1 MAALSEGQDVVVLGE
16 ETRDLVPV
24 PRVVHEAMQKND
36 RRRIRITRLA
46 IVKSQLRKLDGV
58 IAENGHLLFR
68 SVGEMLVS
76 SGVMWLVPL

>member
-1 MAALSEGQDVVVLGE
+1 
-16 ETRDLVPV
+16 
-24 PRVVHEAMQKND
+24 
-36 RRRIRITRLA
+36 
-46 IVKSQLRKLDGV
+46 VKSQLRKLDGV